1 VGLKSAGYCD
11 ANGHQIG
18 NPGSERMQPYY
29 FPFMNGQG
37 NRLQSYFDYRPT
49 DCCTQVVAKR
59 RAGRIL
65 DASTNTGHDGEGA
78 DR

>member
-1 VGLKSAGYCD
+1 
-11 ANGHQIG
+11 
-18 NPGSERMQPYY
+18 MQPYY